1 MLRMVKTMARF
12 IFKMQNVLTVKEKLE
27 SQAKTA
33 YGLAAAKLHLE
44 EERLAVIIGRIVERE
59 EWLAEELSTSLKVVK
74 VRELQDGIDVLKFK
88 KTEQEF
94 VVEAAKEELEKAQEA
109 LNLAMQE
116 RKIYEKL
123 KENAFDE
130 FKKELVAEEQKEV
143 DELVSFRFGNGG
155 I

>member
-1 MLRMVKTMARF
+1 MARF

-44 EERLAVIIGRIVERE
+44 QDRLAAIVRRIIERE
-59 EWLAEELSTSLKVVK
+59 EWLAEELSTTLEVLKI
-74 VRELQDGIDVLKFK
+74 RELQDGIEVLKFK
-88 KTEQEF
+88 KREQESA
-94 VVEAAKEELEKAQEA
+94 VEAAQEELEKAQEA
-109 LNLAMQE
+109 LNLAMQQ

-123 KENAFDE
+123 KENAFEE
-130 FKKELVAEEQKEV
+130 FKKELAAEEQKEV
-143 DELVSFRFGNGG
+143 DELVSYRFGNGG

>member
-1 MLRMVKTMARF
+1 MARF

-44 EERLAVIIGRIVERE
+44 EERLAAIIGRILERE
-59 EWLAEELSTSLKVVK
+59 EWLAEELATTLEVLKI
-74 VRELQDGIDVLKFK
+74 RELQDGIEVLKFK
-88 KTEQEF
+88 KREQEAA
-94 VVEAAKEELEKAQEA
+94 VEAAKEELERAQEA

-123 KENAFDE
+123 KEHAFEE
-130 FKKELVAEEQKEV
+130 FKKELAAEEQKEI
-143 DELVSFRFGNGG
+143 DELVSYRFGNGG